1 MSDHRGE
8 AFVIRGATI
17 VFASLLLVAFAS
29 FDAAAASD
37 PDRQGGSER
46 TAAVRL
52 AEKHSPVMMIRE
64 QEDPLCGTDGEQY
77 QPMPVDAI
85 FGDPRVRLMVNR
97 PDGSIDPVTSA
108 PGRKRLASS
117 DEEHFIDLPGE
128 PLGDTCVYS
137 KDFDALKRAGR
148 VPVTVYAHIAREPG
162 EPGLALQYWFFWYFN
177 QFNDLH
183 EGDWEGMQLTFD
195 ADTAEEALRQEPDE
209 MILFQHAGGERA
221 EWSDTKVEKRGTRPV
236 VYPAAG
242 SHATFYMPAVF
253 VQNGARG
260 SGVGCDITAEPL
272 RRIEPSTVLLP
283 DEPTDR
289 GRFAWLA
296 FDGRWGQK
304 EKGFNNGPTGP
315 QTKDQW
321 SRPFT
326 WMTQQRHSSP
336 RMPGGSIVG
345 PQATGAFCGIIAEA
359 TGLLNLQ
366 QSDPLMAYLI
376 IAVLVTAAVLLFGAT
391 RWRPASADRLRSTR
405 TYGQIMG
412 AAILLYR
419 RHWRVLTVLAAIAIP
434 IVGGTQYLAGAL
446 GDTST
451 GDSVVLAIAD
461 LIISVGRP
469 IATAIVAATVI
480 VFVRGLMTE
489 DRSPGL
495 RESLRGTRARF
506 WRVVT
511 AQLAA
516 TLGIVLMAITVIGI
530 PFAIRYLV
538 AWGFVQ
544 QEVLMTDKSLREAFR
559 GSSGLVRG
567 RWWRSLRTIV
577 VLELLGVILGPFLGL
592 ILIFTSLPLP
602 LVNLISSLVYALM
615 IPFTALGMTLL
626 YFDLQVR
633 SETEPVSKRSWRS
646 RLRPESR
653 RTGDPEPSTP

>member
-1 MSDHRGE
+1 MRRSVGVVM
-8 AFVIRGATI
+8 AALLILLIRGH
-17 VFASLLLVAFAS
+17 
-29 FDAAAASD
+29 DAAAADSGKR
-37 PDRQGGSER
+37 P
-46 TAAVRL
+46 AADASAAARL
-52 AEKHSPVMMIRE
+52 VEKHAPVMMIRK
-64 QEDPLCGTDGEQY
+64 QEDPLCGTEGEQY

-97 PDGSIDPVTSA
+97 RDGGVEPVTSA
-108 PGRKRLASS
+108 PDRREIAAS
-117 DEEHFIDLPGE
+117 DDRHFIDLPGQ

-137 KDFDALKRAGR
+137 KDFDALKRAGKA
-148 VPVTVYAHIAREPG
+148 PVTIYAHIARERG
-162 EPGLALQYWFFWYFN
+162 QSGIALQYWFFWYFN

-195 ADTAEEALRQEPDE
+195 ADTPEQALRQEPGE

-221 EWSDTKVEKRGTRPV
+221 EWSDTKVEKEGHRPV

-242 SHATFYMPAVF
+242 SHATFYMPAIF

-272 RRIEPSTVLLP
+272 RRIEPSALLLP
-283 DEPTDR
+283 DEPPDR
-289 GRFAWLA
+289 GEFSWLS

-304 EKGFNNGPTGP
+304 ENGFNNGPTGP

-321 SRPFT
+321 SAPFT
-326 WMTQQRHSSP
+326 WMSQQRHSSP

-345 PQATGAFCGIIAEA
+345 PQATSAFCGIIAEA

-366 QSDPLMAYLI
+366 QSDPWMAYLI
-376 IAVLVTAAVLLFGAT
+376 LALLGTFAFLLFGAS
-391 RWRPASADRLRSTR
+391 RWRPVRADDLRASRS
-405 TYGQIMG
+405 YGQIMG
-412 AAILLYR
+412 AAVLLYR

-434 IVGGTQYLAGAL
+434 IVGGTQFLAGAL
-446 GDTST
+446 DNIST
-451 GDSVVLAIAD
+451 GDSIMLGIAD
-461 LIISVGRP
+461 LIITVGRP

-480 VFVRGLMTE
+480 VFVRSLLAKDPDSGV
-489 DRSPGL
+489 

-506 WRVVT
+506 WRVVL
-511 AQLAA
+511 AQMGA
-516 TLGIVLMAITVIGI
+516 TVGVVLMAITVIGI
-530 PFAIRYLV
+530 PFALRYLV

-567 RWWRSLRTIV
+567 RWWHSVRTIV
-577 VLELLGVILGPFLGL
+577 VLQLLGVILGPILGL
-592 ILIFTSLPLP
+592 ILIFTSLPLS

-633 SETEPVSKRSWRS
+633 RETEPAPKTGLLA
-646 RLRPESR
+646 RLRPGSR
-653 RTGDPEPSTP
+653 RTVDPGPSAA